1 MAVVMVWVNVWKED
15 CSKLARR
22 QREIPGRRSL
32 FTASMNQVMARG
44 CASRLVSCE

>member
-22 QREIPGRRSL
+22 QGKYLVGEACSL
-32 FTASMNQVMARG
+32 PR
-44 CASRLVSCE
+44 